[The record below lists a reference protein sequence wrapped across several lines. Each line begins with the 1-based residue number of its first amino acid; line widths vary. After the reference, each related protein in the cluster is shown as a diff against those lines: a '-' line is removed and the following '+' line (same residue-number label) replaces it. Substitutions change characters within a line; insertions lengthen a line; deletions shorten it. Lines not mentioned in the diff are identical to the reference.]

1 MVSPYNKVLRR
12 GGYEWK
18 CQCDRRLYHSV
29 CGVRHVCLPWRS
41 VPIIKKLHLVL
52 PTGTD
57 MTTCPCTGT
66 CSAVGPSD
74 RSNTCSRN
82 KPTQFLPS
90 YNLSKAVLCFYYP
103 QHRHTLLWQSNEIYP
118 IKLWIKCPKLKQNLA
133 EMNFEVHFLEMS
145 PPWVWNFFYWWCK
158 HESSLSF
165 NYYFYR

>member
-1 MVSPYNKVLRR
+1 MVSPSLIKFWAEGETNESAGVI
-12 GGYEWK
+12 GG
-18 CQCDRRLYHSV
+18 CSTASAV
-29 CGVRHVCLPWRS
+29 CAVCSPWRS

-90 YNLSKAVLCFYYP
+90 YNLREPPSVLTILN
-103 QHRHTLLWQSNEIYP
+103 RHTLLWQTTEIYSRNP
-118 IKLWIKCPKLKQNLA
+118 GIKRPNLKQNLA
-133 EMNFEVHFLEMS
+133 EMMHSWIFLRVFFLMS
-145 PPWVWNFFYWWCK
+145 SPWV
-158 HESSLSF
+158 
-165 NYYFYR
+165 